1 MKAYVLLYII
11 VLLNIISNSK
21 SETKVEEIMDW
32 GKKNKLEISPLI
44 EISLENGKKKF
55 IAKENIDEKKE
66 ILKIP
71 YTTTFDIE
79 KTIDLLN
86 SKELKSQYELFKKL
100 DIKTYEPFNVD
111 LQKQEIFLSYLLY
124 LIQNQTDLYKNTKFC
139 EQYKLY
145 LLSIKEY
152 LPRSPLFYTP
162 DQIEYLSGTFLGK
175 SLDKVKSLFKDE
187 INVFKNESYF
197 KKDLDFK
204 DYAHFRLFIENNG
217 LDIFRHISLIP
228 FLNFFERD
236 YMRYNARFQI
246 EKSGDI
252 KIFAKKK
259 INKGEKII
267 VNSPRRTSVERLIF
281 EGISNSHY
289 VNYRENY
296 IIPAFSPGLYYK
308 YDIDDLDLYKTHF
321 INLIEREFDSRA
333 VHIYKNYTKLFKGDE
348 GDAWAYGVLLEN
360 IDYYKKYVESLNT
373 TRINNIFEN
382 KDDRTNVER
391 AMKGEFKLLE
401 KSYLYIQN
409 KFEGLKEKEKEKKNK
424 KSTDL

>member
-1 MKAYVLLYII
+1 
-11 VLLNIISNSK
+11 
-21 SETKVEEIMDW
+21 
-32 GKKNKLEISPLI
+32 
-44 EISLENGKKKF
+44 
-55 IAKENIDEKKE
+55 
-66 ILKIP
+66 
-71 YTTTFDIE
+71 
-79 KTIDLLN
+79 
-86 SKELKSQYELFKKL
+86 
-100 DIKTYEPFNVD
+100 
-111 LQKQEIFLSYLLY
+111 
-124 LIQNQTDLYKNTKFC
+124 
-139 EQYKLY
+139 
-145 LLSIKEY
+145 
-152 LPRSPLFYTP
+152 
-162 DQIEYLSGTFLGK
+162 
-175 SLDKVKSLFKDE
+175 
-187 INVFKNESYF
+187 
-197 KKDLDFK
+197 
-204 DYAHFRLFIENNG
+204 
-217 LDIFRHISLIP
+217 
-228 FLNFFERD
+228 
-236 YMRYNARFQI
+236 MRYNARFQI

-409 KFEGLKEKEKEKKNK
+409 KFEGLKDKEKEKKNK
-424 KSTDL
+424 KNTDL